1 MKKSIFG
8 FLAIFLISF
17 SIYAQTDMQPAV
29 KMEKDH
35 STGEIKLNFLNTII
49 LGSIELGYE
58 QFLSREQSIG
68 VELHLNDRF
77 GYNSQKGNRDF
88 DASSVLVSYNFY
100 FDGNQ
105 DAKLY
110 LFPFFKYRFGE
121 FTEAIDG
128 ITTVTNL
135 NSGYLGLGAGYKWVF
150 NDKFAFGPYANI
162 ARGFSSE
169 VNDRFSAV
177 EFKAGF
183 SVGFR
188 F

>member
-8 FLAIFLISF
+8 FLATFLISI
-17 SIYAQTDMQPAV
+17 SLYAQSDV
-29 KMEKDH
+29 KAAKDH

-121 FTEAIDG
+121 FSESVDG
-128 ITTVTNL
+128 ITAITNM
-135 NSGYLGLGAGYKWVF
+135 NSTYLGLGAGYKWVF
-150 NDKFAFGPYANI
+150 NDTFAFGPYANI
-162 ARGFSSE
+162 SRGFSAE
-169 VNDRFSAV
+169 VTDQFSAV